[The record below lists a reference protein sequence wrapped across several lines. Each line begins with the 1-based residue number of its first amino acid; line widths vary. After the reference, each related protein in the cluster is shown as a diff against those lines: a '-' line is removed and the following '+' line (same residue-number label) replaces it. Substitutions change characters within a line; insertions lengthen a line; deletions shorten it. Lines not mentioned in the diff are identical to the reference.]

1 MPSHIS
7 WSVNIREQSIMK
19 NETEL
24 FIQLN
29 IISKY
34 YMGCQMIKKIEKL
47 ILFMLQIA

>member
-1 MPSHIS
+1 MPTHIS

-24 FIQLN
+24 FTQLN

-34 YMGCQMIKKIEKL
+34 YMGSRMIKKIEKFT
-47 ILFMLQIA
+47 LFMLQIA